1 MGARMRE
8 ADGFCA
14 LELAPAEPAG
24 PRRGRSPAC
33 RLPDFRRR
41 SGCVPAEPY
50 PPLKQ
55 PEILYPATSLTSGPM
70 HYSAFA
76 RTDLFGFA
84 RTTTA
89 HSSKFENQS
98 HRRFQVAACQSRKK
112 RAAEGPE
119 CKCSFQRENDLWR
132 RTGGIQIKNPALK
145 PRTKEFSG
153 VEFPPF

>member
-55 PEILYPATSLTSGPM
+55 PTSLQNKLRLAIGPK
-70 HYSAFA
+70 HYSTFV
-76 RTDLFGFA
+76 RTALSTFV
-84 RTTTA
+84 RTTIVKPSA
-89 HSSKFENQS
+89 LLSSLAKYEK
-98 HRRFQVAACQSRKK
+98 HRR
-112 RAAEGPE
+112 
-119 CKCSFQRENDLWR
+119 
-132 RTGGIQIKNPALK
+132 TPA
-145 PRTKEFSG
+145 S
-153 VEFPPF
+153 